1 MLFFWFSASL
11 PSTFSKMSG
20 SPPPFSLQCY
30 VTLWLFSSIFMSKY
44 VQLTLHSSNPQL
56 RNVSALHSG
65 LFPPLY
71 INNAIAAFFWINLLS
86 SVPGDL
92 PETWISKRPTSL
104 ARGDKGTMITPT
116 GSGFPTQF
124 CEWRKTRLS
133 NAAAS
138 PGTSGS
144 FQGPH
149 SRED

>member
-1 MLFFWFSASL
+1 MLFFWFSASWPLFLKCQGFFFL
-11 PSTFSKMSG
+11 PLAMLCNSLIVLIYFYVQVSVAHSTFIE
-20 SPPPFSLQCY
+20 SPTAEC
-30 VTLWLFSSIFMSKY
+30 
-44 VQLTLHSSNPQL
+44 
-56 RNVSALHSG
+56 VSTSQWA
-65 LFPPLY
+65 FFPLY

-138 PGTSGS
+138 PGTSGA